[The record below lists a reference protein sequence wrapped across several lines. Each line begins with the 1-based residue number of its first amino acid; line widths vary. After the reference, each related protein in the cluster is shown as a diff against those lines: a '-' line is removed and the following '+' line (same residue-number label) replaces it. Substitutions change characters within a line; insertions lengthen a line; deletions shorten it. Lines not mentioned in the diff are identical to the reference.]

1 MNKNITIKEETNETY
16 HKNDIISASGLKKIY
31 ELKGDIKQYIELKQ
45 IPYESNN
52 NFIIG
57 SAVHTLC
64 LEGRSQFDKEYLSIT
79 QKIDGRTK
87 EGKQAMENYKKMGGE
102 RHIFTYAE
110 HRLIEN
116 IYTNYRSNKLA
127 VDYCTGEVELSHYA
141 NFNNINVKVR
151 PDCKNE
157 KKQFISDIKTSKSAT
172 DADIQKEIKWRNYDL
187 QAAFYCDVL
196 GDQYPPENFRFI
208 FMQKSAPYFI
218 EIVGLTDETI
228 ERGRNKYNAAL
239 QQWGK
244 YLETKEFPKS
254 WNYDELSKCKRF

>member
-1 MNKNITIKEETNETY
+1 MKLVTTKVETNEAY

-31 ELKGDIKQYIELKQ
+31 ELKGDIKQYLEIKKIQ
-45 IPYESNN
+45 YEQNT

-57 SAVHTLC
+57 SAVHCLC
-64 LEGRSQFDKEYLSIT
+64 LEGRSEFDKQYLSIT
-79 QKIDGRTK
+79 QKVDGRTK

-127 VDYCTGEVELSHYA
+127 VNYCTGDVELSHYVEHD
-141 NFNNINVKVR
+141 NIIVKVR
-151 PDCKNE
+151 PDCKNIE
-157 KKQFISDIKTSKSAT
+157 QQFISDIKTSKSAT
-172 DADIQKEIKWRNYDL
+172 DTDIKKEIKWRHYDL

-196 GDQYPPENFRFI
+196 NFPPENFRFI

-239 QQWGK
+239 QQWK
-244 YLETKEFPKS
+244 LYQQTKEFPKS
-254 WNYDELSKCKRF
+254 WNYDQLSKCKRF